1 MTSSWRSGQ
10 WSLSRARASS
20 HSRRDRSR
28 SSQGDW
34 KPLGLS
40 VPDRLGD
47 VPVNQMATLEIQ
59 PEALLI
65 KNGFPLPR
73 AGSSLVTQDDF
84 RGVIAAIERAANVEL
99 GSGSGLAC
107 SKTQRKIA
115 LPRVTSSSVRPRPLA
130 SCPERNQK
138 ATTRGPV
145 LSAVPERPP
154 GRIESAGRVLYPH
167 WSSRSSRRAR
177 GSCAG

>member
-1 MTSSWRSGQ
+1 MTSGWRSGQ

-47 VPVNQMATLEIQ
+47 VPFNQMATLEIQ

-84 RGVIAAIERAANVEL
+84 RGVIAAIEGAANVDV
-99 GSGSGLAC
+99 GGGGGLPA
-107 SKTQRKIA
+107 A
-115 LPRVTSSSVRPRPLA
+115 RPN
-130 SCPERNQK
+130 ER
-138 ATTRGPV
+138 
-145 LSAVPERPP
+145 
-154 GRIESAGRVLYPH
+154 
-167 WSSRSSRRAR
+167 SRYH
-177 GSCAG
+177 G

>member
-47 VPVNQMATLEIQ
+47 VPFNQMATFEIQ

-65 KNGFPLPR
+65 KNGFPIPSP
-73 AGSSLVTQDDF
+73 GSSLVTQDDF
-84 RGVIAAIERAANVEL
+84 PGVIAAIERAADAEL
-99 GSGSGLAC
+99 GAGAGLPA
-107 SKTQRKIA
+107 A
-115 LPRVTSSSVRPRPLA
+115 RPN
-130 SCPERNQK
+130 ER
-138 ATTRGPV
+138 
-145 LSAVPERPP
+145 
-154 GRIESAGRVLYPH
+154 
-167 WSSRSSRRAR
+167 SRYH
-177 GSCAG
+177 G